1 MSSSPSSSP
10 TFSSSIGHPNI
21 DWVDVLGHFLD
32 NQPSD
37 KPVVPAPS
45 HPDAGSHVIV
55 KEQPTTGA
63 VPNPVSRDADV
74 TQTVASPNVAIIVTT
89 TDTNPHEV
97 TVQKPEDENVTAE
110 KARIRSERK
119 RSREKQRRSDV
130 NTQFAD
136 LTALLKKVEAE
147 DVQSDENRKA
157 FVKELSTASSN
168 NMNRVDLIGKTIT
181 VLNRVHN
188 ENLKR
193 KRTIDELNEE
203 LKVTKKRA
211 EEATSELQQKHSN
224 SSGGEQSNPMMMMVP
239 MMMRP
244 DGTPQAPFMPQTM
257 PFYSMCQPNMPEKP
271 SVATPASFAS
281 MYNPFMFGK
290 QFSGSQQSSSGNQND
305 SRIESSGSSE
315 QQFVPAMVQAPI
327 ESNGESLAHC
337 A

>member
-1 MSSSPSSSP
+1 M
-10 TFSSSIGHPNI
+10 FSSSIGHPNI
-21 DWVDVLGHFLD
+21 DWVDVLGHVLD
-32 NQPSD
+32 GDANQPCN
-37 KPVVPAPS
+37 KHVVSAPS
-45 HPDAGSHVIV
+45 HPGSGSHVIV
-55 KEQPTTGA
+55 KEQPLTGA
-63 VPNPVSRDADV
+63 VLNPVSRDADV
-74 TQTVASPNVAIIVTT
+74 TQVSISSNVTT
-89 TDTNPHEV
+89 TDTNPHEI
-97 TVQKPEDENVTAE
+97 TIQKPEDENLTAE
-110 KARIRSERK
+110 KARIQSERK

-211 EEATSELQQKHSN
+211 EEATIKLQQKQSN
-224 SSGGEQSNPMMMMVP
+224 PSGSEQSNPMMMMVP

-257 PFYSMCQPNMPEKP
+257 PFYSMCQPNMTEKP

-290 QFSGSQQSSSGNQND
+290 QFSGSQQPTSGNQND
-305 SRIESSGSSE
+305 CRIESSGSSQ
-315 QQFVPAMVQAPI
+315 QQFVPTMVQAPI
-327 ESNGESLAHC
+327 ENNRESLAHC